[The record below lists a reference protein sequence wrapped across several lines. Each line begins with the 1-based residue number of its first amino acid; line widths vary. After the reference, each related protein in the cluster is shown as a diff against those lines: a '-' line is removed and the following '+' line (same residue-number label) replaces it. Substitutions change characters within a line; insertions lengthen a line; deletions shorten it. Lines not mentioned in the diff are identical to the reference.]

1 MREGGER
8 RGRRDI
14 AGRTGLLFGLLFG
27 GIFIA
32 RDVIESYPGGS
43 AAGTD
48 SLFALLAVLAVLCGP
63 LAAGWRAARA
73 SGGVGHGVYAGFLSG
88 GVGALLWSVQL
99 IALPAFVPLAA
110 AQFLGLGSLQGSALC
125 SIPLFAGIGAFDGW
139 IGGWIGAVGFRRAR
153 EAEKAARKATR
164 RS

>member
-14 AGRTGLLFGLLFG
+14 AGRTGLLFGVLFG

-63 LAAGWRAARA
+63 LAAGGRAARA
-73 SGGVGHGVYAGFLSG
+73 PRGGG
-88 GVGALLWSVQL
+88 GCVSARVPTRAAVAPLCRVALL
-99 IALPAFVPLAA
+99 ALAPVL
-110 AQFLGLGSLQGSALC
+110 
-125 SIPLFAGIGAFDGW
+125 
-139 IGGWIGAVGFRRAR
+139 
-153 EAEKAARKATR
+153 
-164 RS
+164 

>member
-14 AGRTGLLFGLLFG
+14 AGRTGLLFGVLFG

-63 LAAGWRAARA
+63 LA
-73 SGGVGHGVYAGFLSG
+73 
-88 GVGALLWSVQL
+88 
-99 IALPAFVPLAA
+99 
-110 AQFLGLGSLQGSALC
+110 
-125 SIPLFAGIGAFDGW
+125 
-139 IGGWIGAVGFRRAR
+139 GGWAGGAASPRGGRCPFPRSPPPARCHRLPLRAL
-153 EAEKAARKATR
+153 AP
-164 RS
+164 